1 MISCTEFIPAYSE
14 LFSYL
19 DEKYGRE
26 EVDRFWKYLFQPD
39 GKGIPLINH
48 VQKEGIRGCFTYW
61 AGSLNE
67 EAADFTMYLNE
78 NCWFDGKITG
88 TQWLG
93 GIVGFIDG
101 NTKQTDISNC
111 LVTAD
116 ITATVD
122 EGKNAY
128 IGGLTARMA
137 NGTVDSCVV
146 AGELKGNGLVSGLI
160 GMTVTKPT
168 QKLEIIKCY
177 NASNESRLYDTALQ
191 KPTAREVKN
200 VSLEQ
205 LKGTQAYT
213 YTLLDFYDAQRN
225 TNAKWVLVENQ
236 IPELKSFAKAT
247 YVADLGSLQG
257 IARPIVADTSWYNTT
272 DKKFTISTAEQL
284 YGFAEL
290 CNSGN
295 KFTGQTVILGAD
307 ITVNEGKA
315 TDWAKGI
322 NVPAINRW
330 TPIGGGVSSNDYI
343 GFA

>member
-1 MISCTEFIPAYSE
+1 MKRQTKAKLMAILTMLSLVGCKENNVQVEPSESTIIEITEPTKSYFIDEDGVYHPDESFIKVNGTAFANMSIQLYDSWFIDRKRVNIVPEYQTIE
-14 LFSYL
+14 LL
-19 DEKYGRE
+19 
-26 EVDRFWKYLFQPD
+26 
-39 GKGIPLINH
+39 
-48 VQKEGIRGCFTYW
+48 
-61 AGSLNE
+61 
-67 EAADFTMYLNE
+67 YLNE
-78 NCWFDGKITG
+78 DFSF
-88 TQWLG
+88 
-93 GIVGFIDG
+93 V
-101 NTKQTDISNC
+101 
-111 LVTAD
+111 
-116 ITATVD
+116 
-122 EGKNAY
+122 
-128 IGGLTARMA
+128 RMA

-272 DKKFTISTAEQL
+272 DKKFTKSKSKTVKVTKAKTTATARL
-284 YGFAEL
+284 
-290 CNSGN
+290 S
-295 KFTGQTVILGAD
+295 
-307 ITVNEGKA
+307 
-315 TDWAKGI
+315 
-322 NVPAINRW
+322 PA
-330 TPIGGGVSSNDYI
+330 
-343 GFA
+343 